1 MYFLSSI
8 QAKLSI
14 SFYIILLVLGSS
26 SLYAKTPT
34 FLDYPAKN
42 YTGKNQPLKLNPQS
56 QKYRTLF
63 KEMSQQKPN
72 FAGHYVMET
81 VGCGGGCSFAL
92 AYNAKTGQS
101 LILPDT
107 FADCYSEQKGFTQND
122 ILFQK
127 DSRLVV
133 AVGSRYG
140 NQEICETVYYHVE
153 NDHFKPISKRL
164 R

>member
-1 MYFLSSI
+1 MHYLSSI
-8 QAKLSI
+8 RTKLSI
-14 SFYIILLVLGSS
+14 TFYITILALGSS

-34 FLDYPAKN
+34 FGDYPAKN

-63 KEMSQQKPN
+63 KDISQQQPN

-81 VGCGGGCSFAL
+81 VGCGGGCSLAL

-101 LILPDT
+101 FMLPDS
-107 FADCYSEQKGFTQND
+107 FADCYSEQKGFTAND
-122 ILFQK
+122 IFYQT

-140 NQEICETVYYHVE
+140 NQEMCETVYYHVE
-153 NDHFKPISKRL
+153 NDGFKQIKND
-164 R
+164 